1 MPSYIKDTS
10 DFINRINETKYI
22 NKETILVTLDVKT
35 LYNNILHHEGIGA
48 VKSALNS
55 VYQKPIPTKVV
66 IMLTLNNFVFN
77 GIHYLQKIG
86 CATGT
91 ICAPNDTNI
100 FMGKLKKHTFIHT
113 EIHFQILLPMNL

>member
-35 LYNNILHHEGIGA
+35 LYKNILHHEGIGA

-55 VYQKPIPTKVV
+55 VYQKPIATKVV

-100 FMGKLKKHTFIHT
+100 LKKHTFIHT